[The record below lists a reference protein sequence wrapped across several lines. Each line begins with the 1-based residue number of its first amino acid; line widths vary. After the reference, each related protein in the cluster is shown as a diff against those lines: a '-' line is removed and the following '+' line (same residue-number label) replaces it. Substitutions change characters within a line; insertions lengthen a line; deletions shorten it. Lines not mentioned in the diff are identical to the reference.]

1 MLQNT
6 LRFTPHS
13 IGALLSHQSARA
25 QKSPFYFITS
35 VNCCWQ
41 SVLSVAGDVLIEVSP
56 WVSLQRAQQFINKQQ
71 PDFALSVTSRTLYQH
86 NIALPLAHAIRR
98 RFGLSNA
105 QEEDIATCLQE
116 AIQNAII
123 HGNLGIKA
131 NYHDGRGLEY
141 YYKLIQRVLN
151 KEPFY
156 HRHVTICAW
165 QRHDVVTI
173 AVTDQ
178 GQGFDP
184 AKLQTQQ
191 NSHKAYGRGL
201 KLIADLCH
209 AMRITNNTN
218 CTIYMDFA

>member
-1 MLQNT
+1 MLQNR

-13 IGALLSHQSARA
+13 IGALPSHQSARA
-25 QKSPFYFITS
+25 QKSPFYFIIS

-41 SVLSVAGDVLIEVSP
+41 SILSTASHVLIEVSP
-56 WVSLQRAQQFINKQQ
+56 WVSLQNAQQFISKQR

-86 NIALPLAHAIRR
+86 NIALPLAHTIRR
-98 RFGLSNA
+98 RFGLNNA

-123 HGNLGIKA
+123 HGNLGINA

-165 QRHDVVTI
+165 QNSEVITI

-178 GQGFDP
+178 GKGFEPP
-184 AKLQTQQ
+184 AQETHQQ
-191 NSHKAYGRGL
+191 LEKPFGRGL
-201 KLIADLCH
+201 NLISHLCR
-209 AMRITNNTN
+209 AMRISSSPS
-218 CTIYMDFA
+218 TIYMDFA